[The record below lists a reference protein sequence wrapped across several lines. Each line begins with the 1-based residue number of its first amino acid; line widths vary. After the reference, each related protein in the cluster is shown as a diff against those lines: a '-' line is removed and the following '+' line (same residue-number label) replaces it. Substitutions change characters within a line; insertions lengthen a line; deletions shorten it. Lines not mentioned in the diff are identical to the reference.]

1 MRKEYPKVQRRSD
14 DDEKQVIGKL
24 KASIRRLNS
33 SHVSTLGMYI
43 NISFF
48 QVRFLQ
54 NTPIGPS
61 VTPQTVEEIDW
72 KHRLN
77 LNDIRDALYLEF
89 HFENNRVLTISRGSG
104 APVHACRNSN
114 WEKFRKIYE
123 LF

>member
-61 VTPQTVEEIDW
+61 VTP
-72 KHRLN
+72 
-77 LNDIRDALYLEF
+77 
-89 HFENNRVLTISRGSG
+89 
-104 APVHACRNSN
+104 
-114 WEKFRKIYE
+114 
-123 LF
+123 